1 MSLLLGLEYQG
12 YIVHTHY
19 QKQNRVL
26 LIDERD
32 YVGGR
37 IYTHPMNYEVGA
49 ARYNSSH
56 KRLLKL
62 IKTHGLEGV
71 KLLKRVDYVEVSND
85 SIKKTDKS
93 HIQFDNLLKHVLQ
106 HTTVS
111 QNLRKKSFYDHISSL
126 VSQSVADKIV
136 NMFGYYSEIKAM
148 NAYDAYMTFKNDF
161 GNIQYY
167 RLKNGFSELCNV
179 MAQTIKSQKSDIIL
193 QSKVVDV
200 RKHSDTT
207 YIVETCKNSFRGRKI
222 IFCNK
227 TSSTQNVSNFE
238 RYS

>member
-1 MSLLLGLEYQG
+1 MYCNTPPFHK
-12 YIVHTHY
+12 I
-19 QKQNRVL
+19 
-26 LIDERD
+26 
-32 YVGGR
+32 YV
-37 IYTHPMNYEVGA
+37 
-49 ARYNSSH
+49 
-56 KRLLKL
+56 
-62 IKTHGLEGV
+62 
-71 KLLKRVDYVEVSND
+71 
-85 SIKKTDKS
+85 
-93 HIQFDNLLKHVLQ
+93 
-106 HTTVS
+106 
-111 QNLRKKSFYDHISSL
+111 KKSFYDHISSL

-222 IFCNK
+222 IFATKPHQHK
-227 TSSTQNVSNFE
+227 TFPILKDIHKYIDSVYQAPLIRIYAKYPTPCWFSNIHRTTTNNVLRQIIPIDKANGLIMVSYTDGKDIPIHGKFTYIETDKRIKKTCCTKSKYNISKPQYTRTTIF
-238 RYS
+238 

>member
-1 MSLLLGLEYQG
+1 MVTTRRTRHKTRKRVLKYLPSLTHTFIPEYDVIIIGAGISGLYCA
-12 YIVHTHY
+12 YTLS
-19 QKQNRVL
+19 KTNRVL

-111 QNLRKKSFYDHISSL
+111 QNLRKKKFL
-126 VSQSVADKIV
+126 
-136 NMFGYYSEIKAM
+136 
-148 NAYDAYMTFKNDF
+148 
-161 GNIQYY
+161 
-167 RLKNGFSELCNV
+167 
-179 MAQTIKSQKSDIIL
+179 
-193 QSKVVDV
+193 
-200 RKHSDTT
+200 
-207 YIVETCKNSFRGRKI
+207 
-222 IFCNK
+222 
-227 TSSTQNVSNFE
+227 
-238 RYS
+238 